1 MNEEIIGMDVDTLCR
16 EEGNEQ
22 TQDAL
27 VERLYGHETVNPAQ
41 SSDTPWV
48 RDPEYFERY
57 VVCGC
62 GGLRVVTNRNVCTG
76 WHFLQRQQWKW
87 QCMQKRGETW
97 K

>member
-1 MNEEIIGMDVDTLCR
+1 MNEEIIEMDVDTLCR
-16 EEGNEQ
+16 EGGNEQ

-57 VVCGC
+57 VVCCC
-62 GGLRVVTNRNVCTG
+62 GGLMVVY
-76 WHFLQRQQWKW
+76 
-87 QCMQKRGETW
+87 
-97 K
+97 